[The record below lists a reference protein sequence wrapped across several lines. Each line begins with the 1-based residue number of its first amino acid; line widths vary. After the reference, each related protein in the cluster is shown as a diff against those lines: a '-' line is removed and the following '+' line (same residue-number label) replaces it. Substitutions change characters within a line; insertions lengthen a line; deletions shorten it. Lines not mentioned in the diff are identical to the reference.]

1 MNIPEAEKARAELLA
16 EIADLHQRVASLTSL
31 VDGYRRENETLR
43 ESQERY
49 RAASE
54 PVPDCV
60 SSDVTERTVM
70 AEQQRRLLEQIANT
84 TPNVL
89 YLYDTT
95 AQRYVYVNRQILDI
109 LGYSQ
114 EDARAFSLQHW
125 MDRTHPEDLSGF
137 MRHLVRYATAKDADL
152 LEYEFR
158 MRHANGQWR
167 WLHLRE
173 RVFAR
178 AEDGTPQQILGT
190 SQDVTERKR
199 VEDRLR
205 ESEERHRIINQSIS
219 DYAFSFR
226 IEDNGEVFTEWLTES
241 FTKVTGY
248 ELGEVLDRPNPFPV
262 YVHPDD
268 LSERFQIFQALQDG
282 KLRSYEFRIVRKDGK
297 VRWIRS
303 YAQPVVNHKGKL
315 IRVYGAA
322 QDVTEKKRAEEALLR
337 QETLFRTL
345 AESSAASVFI
355 YQGTRMRYVNSA
367 ALALLGYSQEELLEK
382 NLWDLFPLDYR
393 EFVKTRGMQRL
404 RGESAPSQYEVK
416 ILTKSGEERWMMF
429 NGSRIEFEGQPA
441 VLGTAFD
448 MTERK
453 QLEEQQRQLQ
463 QQSFQSQKLQSLG
476 RLAGGIA
483 HDFNNLLTPI
493 LGFAELTLADL
504 PPESPIH
511 ANLEEIRK
519 AGKRAR
525 ALVQQILSFG
535 RSQPQEQRTLSLKAV
550 IEETLPLLRASL
562 PTTIDVRYHGGD
574 APAWVRGDAT
584 QLQQV
589 LMNLCVNARD
599 AMRETGGTLDIRLNH
614 VLLDERFARRHDNLS
629 PGPHLQLTIRDTG
642 CGIPREVLPSV
653 FDPFFTTKDVGA
665 GSGLGLAI
673 VHGIVLG
680 HGGVVTVKSTLG
692 RGSIFTVYLPQ
703 AAQAEEEKVNARE
716 VMSAGKGRV
725 LFVDDEEAVVR
736 LGKRMLERCGYE
748 VVSTTNSQEA
758 LAIFRQE
765 PRHFVAVVTDQ
776 TMPELT
782 GGELAKIVLQ
792 LRPDIPVLLCTGFS
806 ETLSAEQAR
815 QIGIRE
821 CLSKPFS
828 LEEIGTALQRALA
841 HAV

>member
-1 MNIPEAEKARAELLA
+1 MNVSEAEKARAELLA
-16 EIADLHQRVASLTSL
+16 EIEDLRRRVTSLTSL
-31 VDGYRRENETLR
+31 VDGYRRENAALR
-43 ESQERY
+43 ESHERY
-49 RAASE
+49 RSASE
-54 PVPDCV
+54 TVSDCV
-60 SSDVTERTVM
+60 SSDMTERTAV

-89 YLYDTT
+89 YLYDMT
-95 AQRYVYVNRQILDI
+95 ARRYVYVNRQIFDLF
-109 LGYSQ
+109 GYSQ
-114 EDARAFSLQHW
+114 EDARSFSLEDW
-125 MDRTHPEDLSGF
+125 MDRIHPEDLSGLR
-137 MRHLVRYATAKDADL
+137 RHFACYATAKDADL
-152 LEYEFR
+152 LEHEYR

-199 VEDRLR
+199 VEDLLR
-205 ESEERHRIINQSIS
+205 ESEERYRIISQSIS

-226 IEDNGEVFTEWLTES
+226 IEDNGEMFAEWLTES
-241 FTKVTGY
+241 FAKVTGY
-248 ELGEVLDRPNPFPV
+248 ELGEILGRPNPFTL

-268 LSERFQIFQALQDG
+268 VAERLRSPWELQAGELH
-282 KLRSYEFRIVRKDGK
+282 SYEFRIVRKDGE

-303 YAQPVVNHKGKL
+303 YARPVVNHKGRL
-315 IRVYGAA
+315 VRVYGAA
-322 QDVTEKKRAEEALLR
+322 QDVTEKKRTEEELRR
-337 QETLFRTL
+337 QEALFRTL
-345 AESSAASVFI
+345 AESSAVSVFI
-355 YQGTRMRYVNSA
+355 YQGARIRYTNA
-367 ALALLGYSQEELLEK
+367 TGLALLGYSCEELLEK
-382 NLWDLFPLDYR
+382 NFWDLFPSDYR
-393 EFVKTRGMQRL
+393 DLVKTRGKQRL
-404 RGESAPSQYEVK
+404 QGAPVPSQYEVK
-416 ILTKSGEERWMMF
+416 LLTKSGQERWMIF
-429 NGSRIEFEGQPA
+429 TGSRIEFEGQPA

-448 MTERK
+448 VTERK

-463 QQSFQSQKLQSLG
+463 QQLFQNQKLQSLG

-504 PPESPIH
+504 PHENPFH
-511 ANLEEIRK
+511 ANIEEIRK
-519 AGKRAR
+519 AGKRAQ
-525 ALVQQILSFG
+525 ALIQQILSFG
-535 RSQPQEQRTLSLKAV
+535 RSRPQEQRTLSLKAL

-562 PTTIDVRYHGGD
+562 PTTINIHYHGGT
-574 APAWVRGDAT
+574 ASAWVRGDAA

-599 AMRETGGTLDIRLNH
+599 AMRETGGTLDIGLDP

-629 PGPHLQLTIRDTG
+629 PGPYLRLTIRDTG
-642 CGIPREVLPSV
+642 CGIPKEILPSV
-653 FDPFFTTKDVGA
+653 FDPFFTTKDVGV

-680 HGGVVTVKSTLG
+680 HGGVVTVKSALD
-692 RGSIFTVYLPQ
+692 RGSTFTVYLPQ
-703 AAQAEEEKVNARE
+703 AAQAEEEKIKARE
-716 VMSAGKGRV
+716 VTSGGKGRV
-725 LFVDDEEAVVR
+725 LFVDDEESVVR

-748 VVSTTNSQEA
+748 VVATTRGQEA
-758 LAIFRQE
+758 LAIFRRE
-765 PRHFVAVVTDQ
+765 PQRFVAVVTDQ

-792 LRPDIPVLLCTGFS
+792 VRPDIPVLLCTGFS

-841 HAV
+841 HAA